1 MQFDPNNQV
10 FQLCLKGMSFEAEGK
25 RGEAEKLFQEAWD
38 LASDNFEAFTAAHF
52 LARSQ
57 KDPKDNL
64 KWNMEA
70 LNRANTIAGEEMK
83 CHYPS
88 LYLNIA
94 KSYENLDNRSDA
106 YHFYNLAANYNKY
119 LPSGKYGDV
128 IKSGISQGLQRTG
141 STNFKNPAIDELV
154 NKWCEEKD
162 LRPLSFILPAY
173 LGNLGTESDINAL
186 ISSLSYLGATR
197 CLNRE
202 DQEKIE
208 KIISELSE
216 NSIQTQ
222 TSYG

>member
-1 MQFDPNNQV
+1 
-10 FQLCLKGMSFEAEGK
+10 MSFEAEGK
-25 RGEAEKLFQEAWD
+25 KEEAEKLFQDASD
-38 LASDNFEAFTAAHF
+38 LASDNFEAFTAAPF
-52 LARSQ
+52 LARSR

-70 LNRANTIAGEEMK
+70 LNRANMIAGEEMK

-88 LYLNIA
+88 LYLNIT
-94 KSYENLDNRSDA
+94 KSHENLDYRSDT

-119 LPSGKYGDV
+119 LPTGKYGDV

-141 STNFKNPAIDELV
+141 STNFKNPEIDELV
-154 NKWCEEKD
+154 NKWCDQKD

-173 LGNLGTESDINAL
+173 LGNLGTQSEINAL
-186 ISSLSYLGATR
+186 ISTLSNLEATR
-197 CLNRE
+197 CLKRE

-222 TSYG
+222 TR